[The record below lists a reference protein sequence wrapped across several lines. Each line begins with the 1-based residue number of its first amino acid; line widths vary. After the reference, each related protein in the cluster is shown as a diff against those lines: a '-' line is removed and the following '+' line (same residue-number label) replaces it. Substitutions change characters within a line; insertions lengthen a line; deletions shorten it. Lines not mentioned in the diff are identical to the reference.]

1 MFCTSSTLSWQHLNQ
16 SNLPVS
22 SVYYLHLYLHENML
36 RWLNIPSLHNDSSNK
51 AKNIK
56 ATILRLHII
65 SNQHPYMMDYIPVSK
80 SYEKRCS
87 EGNYVSTNI
96 CSYFSRSITG
106 TKNNGNNKKFFIEN
120 ILNSAYV

>member
-1 MFCTSSTLSWQHLNQ
+1 
-16 SNLPVS
+16 
-22 SVYYLHLYLHENML
+22 
-36 RWLNIPSLHNDSSNK
+36 
-51 AKNIK
+51 
-56 ATILRLHII
+56 
-65 SNQHPYMMDYIPVSK
+65 MDYIPVSK